1 MPLGAVGGGTGAL
14 LRLRLFC
21 SASAGIGAAGIGAA
35 GIGAAGIGAAGIGAA
50 GIGAAG
56 IGATAGVA
64 AVGAAAAGGVVTE
77 ADIGGN
83 RLTRLRE
90 TPMIGDRFPDDMV
103 LLKTLLS
110 KELLGVALTGVE
122 QAASSKGPVLRG
134 LGKEMSLLL
143 RKSGPNSPHH
153 N

>member
-1 MPLGAVGGGTGAL
+1 V
-14 LRLRLFC
+14 
-21 SASAGIGAAGIGAA
+21 
-35 GIGAAGIGAAGIGAA
+35 
-50 GIGAAG
+50 
-56 IGATAGVA
+56 
-64 AVGAAAAGGVVTE
+64 AAGGVVTE

-143 RKSGPNSPHH
+143 RKFWAQFTPS
-153 N
+153 